1 MARSS
6 HPPTLLTL
14 ARRALA
20 SEIDLPKNARVLVA
34 TSGGPD
40 SMALLDVL
48 AKLRDE
54 LGFSIVAHG
63 VDHGLRAEAAA
74 ELDVAEAHAK
84 RLGVVFGRTR
94 VRVEPGGNVQAR
106 ARDARHAA
114 LAVAKKKAR
123 ASLVATAHHAE
134 DRAETVLMRI
144 LRGSG
149 ASGLAVLPAID
160 GDRVRPFIRATRHD
174 VMLHLERH
182 AVPFMQDPSNDDAR
196 YLRTRVRREVLPLL
210 ASLDPNVVPHLCAL
224 ADDLAPLRQKNAA
237 ATFRIPRAARIALA
251 ALASSRSAHENKAE
265 VRLPGNLVVRKN
277 QNRENRGKKKR

>member
-14 ARRALA
+14 ATRALTT
-20 SEIDLPKNARVLVA
+20 EIELPRNTRVLVA

-54 LGFSIVAHG
+54 LGFSLVAHG
-63 VDHGLRAEAAA
+63 VDHGLRADAGA
-74 ELDVAEAHAK
+74 ELDIAEGHAK
-84 RLGVVFGRTR
+84 RLGVVFDRTR

-114 LAVAKKKAR
+114 LAAAKKKAR
-123 ASLVATAHHAE
+123 ARFIATAHHAG
-134 DRAETVLMRI
+134 DRAETVLIRI

-149 ASGLAVLPAID
+149 ASGLAVLPPID
-160 GDRVRPFIRATRHD
+160 GDRIRPFIRATRKD

-196 YLRTRVRREVLPLL
+196 YVRTRVRREALPLL
-210 ASLDPNVVPHLCAL
+210 ASLDPNVVSHLCAL
-224 ADDLAPLRQKNAA
+224 ADDLAALRENGE
-237 ATFRIPRAARIALA
+237 ATYRISRAARIALA
-251 ALASSRSAHENKAE
+251 ALASTGSRSAE
-265 VRLPGNLVVRKN
+265 VRLPGNLVVRKETK
-277 QNRENRGKKKR
+277 RPETRGKKKR